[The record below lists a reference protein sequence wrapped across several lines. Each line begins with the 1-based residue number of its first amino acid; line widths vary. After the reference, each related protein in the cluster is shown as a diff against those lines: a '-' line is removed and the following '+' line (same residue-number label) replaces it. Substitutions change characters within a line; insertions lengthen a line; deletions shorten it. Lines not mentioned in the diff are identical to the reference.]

1 MDDLD
6 KNNPDVWK
14 YGFYCNPNDPSLF
27 AYDSNSVGSS
37 KMAFNFGHKKAPF
50 VIITFVV
57 IVVGFILFVV
67 LS

>member
-14 YGFYCNPNDPSLF
+14 YGFYNNPNDPSLF
-27 AYDSNSVGSS
+27 AYDPNSVGSS
-37 KMAFNFGHKKAPF
+37 KVTFNFGHKRAPF
-50 VIITFVV
+50 VIVIFFV
-57 IVVGFILFVV
+57 IVIGFILLVV